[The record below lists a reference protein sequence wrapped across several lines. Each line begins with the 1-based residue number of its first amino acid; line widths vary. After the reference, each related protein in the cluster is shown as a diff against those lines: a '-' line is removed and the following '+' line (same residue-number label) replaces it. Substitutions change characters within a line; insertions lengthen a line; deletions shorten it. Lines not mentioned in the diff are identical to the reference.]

1 MMRWA
6 LGLAVLFAVLALL
19 ARVLQLG
26 FSIALLAV
34 AAIALVAA
42 LVTGLMAKA
51 GAGRDTPPSSPPDRM
66 A

>member
-6 LGLAVLFAVLALL
+6 LGLAVVFALLALL
-19 ARVLQLG
+19 ARVLQFG

-34 AAIALVAA
+34 AAVALVAA
-42 LVTGLMAKA
+42 VVA
-51 GAGRDTPPSSPPDRM
+51 GFSARSQSRLPPRSGPPDQL

>member
-6 LGLAVLFAVLALL
+6 LGLAVLFALLALL

-26 FSIALLAV
+26 FSLALIVVSALALLA
-34 AAIALVAA
+34 AI
-42 LVTGLMAKA
+42 VTAVL
-51 GAGRDTPPSSPPDRM
+51 GRARLGGGPPHGR

>member
-6 LGLAVLFAVLALL
+6 LGLAVLFALLALL
-19 ARVLQLG
+19 ARVLQFG

-34 AAIALVAA
+34 AAVALVAA

-51 GAGRDTPPSSPPDRM
+51 GAGRDAAPPPNRLG
-66 A
+66 

>member
-6 LGLAVLFAVLALL
+6 LGLAVLFALLALL

-26 FSIALLAV
+26 FSLALIVVAGLALLA
-34 AAIALVAA
+34 AI
-42 LVTGLMAKA
+42 VTAVLGRAGL
-51 GAGRDTPPSSPPDRM
+51 GGGPPDGR

>member
-6 LGLAVLFAVLALL
+6 LGLAVLFALLALL

-26 FSIALLAV
+26 FSLALIVVSGLALLA
-34 AAIALVAA
+34 AIGTAVL
-42 LVTGLMAKA
+42 
-51 GAGRDTPPSSPPDRM
+51 GRARLGGGPPHGR